1 MAVENA
7 DRLRWQELAHQALGD
22 FLAAAMV
29 EGLPAIAWTIASN
42 GAMTGTVDS
51 LATNPADMRAAFD
64 AWAFRLG
71 ATPDERTDSAGVV
84 HLHARFTWA
93 RNYLVGGAIRAQL
106 TPPMEDQGGAA

>member
-7 DRLRWQELAHQALGD
+7 ELLRWQELAHQALGD

-51 LATNPADMRAAFD
+51 LATSPAGMRAVFE

-71 ATPDERTDSAGVV
+71 ARPEERTDSSGTV
-84 HLHARFTWA
+84 HLYARFTWA
-93 RNYLVGGAIRAQL
+93 RNYLVGGALRAQL
-106 TPPMEDQGGAA
+106 VPPMDDGGAV